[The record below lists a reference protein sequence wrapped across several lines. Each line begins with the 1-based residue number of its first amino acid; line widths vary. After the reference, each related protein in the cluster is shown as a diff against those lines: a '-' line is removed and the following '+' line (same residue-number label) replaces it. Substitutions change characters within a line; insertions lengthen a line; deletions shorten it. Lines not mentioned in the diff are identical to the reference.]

1 MAFPK
6 KLKHYFHYFF
16 SEKYISKLFT
26 SEMTARV
33 SNMLRV
39 LAEVVEDPSVSAF
52 SSMWK
57 NKFRLKLPML
67 YVFSPRDGWQ
77 GAQRRHLWWTSLGAF
92 REGLACLKATA

>member
-16 SEKYISKLFT
+16 SKKYISKLFT

-39 LAEVVEDPSVSAF
+39 LAEVV
-52 SSMWK
+52 
-57 NKFRLKLPML
+57 
-67 YVFSPRDGWQ
+67 
-77 GAQRRHLWWTSLGAF
+77 
-92 REGLACLKATA
+92 